1 MARPF
6 TLSTSKYSYFP
17 LIPLYKFIRTPQSD
31 DLIIK
36 NEKYVKPTGETTVRR
51 YIQGKQLGRGGFAKV
66 FHFTCIETNQ
76 VYAAKIIAKVALN
89 DEKHMQKVIFPIVYI
104 LEPNVG

>member
-1 MARPF
+1 MKYLFLLPF
-6 TLSTSKYSYFP
+6 PYIFLSKYE
-17 LIPLYKFIRTPQSD
+17 TD

-36 NEKYVKPTGETTVRR
+36 NEKYVRTNGETTVRR

-76 VYAAKIIAKVALN
+76 VYAAKIIAKAALN
-89 DEKHMQKVIFPIVYI
+89 DEKHMQKVSFCHK
-104 LEPNVG
+104 LQSRANLS